1 MSNWRPSAGL
11 AALQA
16 RAELYSRIRAFFADR
31 NYLEVEPPLLG
42 RGGTTDPAIESFS
55 SQMAGETFYL
65 QTSPE
70 FAMKRMLAAG
80 SGSIF
85 AICKVFRKEEQGRY
99 HNPEFSMLEWYRLD
113 FDDHA
118 LMQEVGDL
126 LSGLLDAPFRKQ
138 SYRQLFEDY
147 LGLDPH
153 LATAAELETC
163 AHQHIDTGLR
173 DEPRDLWLD
182 LLFSHCIQPQL
193 QGQIT
198 LVYDYPASQAALA
211 RVTPDEQGQPV
222 ARRFEAFYNGM
233 ELANGYWELTD
244 AEEQA
249 RRFAADNERRRSN
262 GQVEVNSDRKLV
274 AALQAGLPDCAGVA
288 LGLDRLLMLMT
299 GASHLEE
306 VLPISW
312 SRL

>member
-1 MSNWRPSAGL
+1 MSNWQPSAGL

-16 RAELYSRIRAFFADR
+16 RAELYRRIRSFFAER
-31 NYLEVEPPLLG
+31 NYLEIEPPLLG

-55 SQMAGETFYL
+55 CEMAGETFYL

-99 HNPEFSMLEWYRLD
+99 HNPEFSMLEWYRLG
-113 FDDHA
+113 FDDHE

-126 LSGLLDAPFRKQ
+126 LSGLLDAPVQKK
-138 SYRQLFEDY
+138 SYRQLFEEH

-153 LATAAELETC
+153 TATAAELEEC
-163 AHQHIDTGLR
+163 AHRHVESSMR
-173 DEPRDLWLD
+173 NEPRDLWLD
-182 LLFSHCIQPQL
+182 LLFSHCIQPRL
-193 QGQIT
+193 SGIT
-198 LVYDYPASQAALA
+198 LVHDYPASQAALA
-211 RVTPDEQGQPV
+211 RITPDAQGQDV
-222 ARRFEAFYNGM
+222 ARRFEAFFDGT

-249 RRFAADNERRRSN
+249 QRFAADNEKRRAN
-262 GQVEVNSDRKLV
+262 GQVQVNHDRRLIE
-274 AALQAGLPDCAGVA
+274 ALQAGLPDCAGVA

-306 VLPISW
+306 VLTIAW